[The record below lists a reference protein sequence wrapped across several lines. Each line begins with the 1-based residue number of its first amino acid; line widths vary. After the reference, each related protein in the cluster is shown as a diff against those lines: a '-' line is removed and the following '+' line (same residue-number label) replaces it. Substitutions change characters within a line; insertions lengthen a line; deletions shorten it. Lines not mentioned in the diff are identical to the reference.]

1 MRSQSSNLKERPA
14 EEDAE
19 EANEGDPSLTM
30 SAQARFFLL
39 RSTRI
44 QEDAGAGAW
53 SWLLLLLHVSS
64 RSNLSLSLN
73 ACAQEEDVG
82 QAGQRGS
89 VTTSAQARFVCC
101 SVTSSQEDAEEDEE
115 DEEGESWSS
124 PLTGSNLLQTIP
136 RNVSNRF
143 FCSRKASEGGVVT
156 YW

>member
-1 MRSQSSNLKERPA
+1 MRRKLT
-14 EEDAE
+14 
-19 EANEGDPSLTM
+19 NEGDPSLTM

-39 RSTRI
+39 RFTRI

-115 DEEGESWSS
+115 GEEEGWAS
-124 PLTGSNLLQTIP
+124 PLTSSNLVQSSP
-136 RNVSNRF
+136 VHSSPVQSNAIQ
-143 FCSRKASEGGVVT
+143 ST
-156 YW
+156 PI